1 MTTLLRISCPF
12 KDNIM
17 LIEPGILMLF
27 NSMRLATQTPLSG
40 AAAANISINLTSMS
54 FDFLCRVVNNFHPP
68 LREHI
73 LNGLMQAFKD
83 SVDKRVIPSLQGFF
97 AAPTTDAKGA
107 VVGGCLDRDLRAFVQ
122 ATFGNFFQ
130 TMSIVPMPSPVIA
143 QQQQQQPPSSSQPLS
158 QTPPPSQQQSPQ
170 IQQQPPSVFITKPIV
185 QQSSPGSPVVPDT
198 MATSPLTPPA
208 GAGAFQ
214 LAASSLFKQQPPKI
228 AAPQVPLLST
238 NEDSND
244 ITDIPMKTESQG

>member
-1 MTTLLRISCPF
+1 
-12 KDNIM
+12 M

-54 FDFLCRVVNNFHPP
+54 FDFLCRVVNNFHLP

-143 QQQQQQPPSSSQPLS
+143 QQQQPPSSSQPLS
-158 QTPPPSQQQSPQ
+158 QPPPPSQQQSPQ

-214 LAASSLFKQQPPKI
+214 LTASSLFKQQPPKI
-228 AAPQVPLLST
+228 AAPQVPPLPT